1 MMNQRLSYLW
11 NIRININLLNL
22 KSISIMKN
30 IALIF
35 GTLALLYSCDHGSDK
50 KGEEK
55 TEVKKALDFSIELS
69 PEQVKTLEI
78 ETEITEM
85 RKMKA
90 SLLLNG
96 MMNVPPQYKVSIN
109 TAFGGFVKN
118 LNLMEGSPVVK
129 GQILASIEN
138 PEYIQLQQDYLEN
151 SSQLEFLEAEYQ
163 RQQELSKDQVNSRKA
178 LQKSKADLD
187 LIKAKLS
194 GQKAKLQLL
203 GINISKLSAGEIQSS
218 VTISSPI
225 SGYVTAIKANQG
237 AYVGNTDVI
246 MELMDAQQLYAE
258 LAIFEKDLGALQVG
272 QKVKLSLS
280 GESTD
285 RLGSIQLIGRTVNED
300 RTAHVYCRFDRAD
313 AGLRPGMFLKA
324 TVELNE
330 NEKLAVPESA
340 IVSFNAKNYVFVGL
354 GETKFEMRE
363 VEIGLSDSD
372 YTEIIS
378 GLKTSEKIVK
388 KGAFQLLASLKN
400 SGD

>member
-1 MMNQRLSYLW
+1 
-11 NIRININLLNL
+11 
-22 KSISIMKN
+22 MKN

-35 GTLALLYSCDHGSDK
+35 GTLALLYSCGHGSDK

-55 TEVKKALDFSIELS
+55 TEEKKALDFSIELS

-78 ETEITEM
+78 ETEIAEM

-203 GINISKLSAGEIQSS
+203 GINIAKLSAGEIQSS

-258 LAIFEKDLGALQVG
+258 LAVFEKDLGALKVG

-340 IVSFNAKNYVFVGL
+340 IVSFNGKNYVFVGL
-354 GETKFEMRE
+354 GETKFDMRE

-378 GLKTSEKIVK
+378 GLKTAEKIVK

>member
-1 MMNQRLSYLW
+1 
-11 NIRININLLNL
+11 
-22 KSISIMKN
+22 MKN

-35 GTLALLYSCDHGSDK
+35 GTLALLYSCGNGSDK

-55 TEVKKALDFSIELS
+55 TEEKKALDFSIELS

-78 ETEITEM
+78 ETEIAEM

-151 SSQLEFLEAEYQ
+151 NSQLEFLEAEYQ

-203 GINISKLSAGEIQSS
+203 GINIAKLSAGEIQSS

-225 SGYVTAIKANQG
+225 NGYVTAIKANQG

-258 LAIFEKDLGALQVG
+258 LAVFEKDLGALQVG

-330 NEKLAVPESA
+330 TEKLAIPESA
-340 IVSFNAKNYVFVGL
+340 IVSFNGKNYVFVGL

-363 VEIGLSDSD
+363 VEIGLPDSD

-378 GLKTSEKIVK
+378 GLKTAEKIVK

>member
-1 MMNQRLSYLW
+1 
-11 NIRININLLNL
+11 
-22 KSISIMKN
+22 MKN
-30 IALIF
+30 IVLII
-35 GTLALLYSCDHGSDK
+35 GTLALLNSCGHGKSDK
-50 KGEEK
+50 KDESKPEEK
-55 TEVKKALDFSIELS
+55 EVLETLLELS
-69 PEQVKTLEI
+69 AEQVKTLEI
-78 ETEITEM
+78 QTESAEQ
-85 RKMKA
+85 RKMNA

-109 TAFGGFVKN
+109 AAFGGFVKN
-118 LNLMEGSPVVK
+118 LNLMEGSPVSK

-151 SSQLEFLEAEYQ
+151 SSQLEFLDAEYQ
-163 RQQELSKDQVNSRKA
+163 RQLELSKEQVNSRKA

-187 LIKAKLS
+187 LLKAKLN
-194 GQKAKLQLL
+194 GQRAKLQML
-203 GINISKLSAGEIQSS
+203 GINTSKLSVGEIQSS
-218 VTISSPI
+218 VSVLSPI
-225 SGYVTAIKANQG
+225 NGYVTAIKANQG

-258 LAIFEKDLGALQVG
+258 LRVFEKDLSSLQTG

-280 GESTD
+280 GESTE
-285 RLGSIQLIGRTVNED
+285 RSGSIQLIGRTVNED
-300 RTAHVYCRFDRAD
+300 RTAHVYCRFDRSD
-313 AGLRPGMFLKA
+313 VGLRPGMFLKA
-324 TVELNE
+324 TVELKE
-330 NEKLAVPESA
+330 SEKLAVPESA
-340 IVSFNAKNYVFVGL
+340 IVSFNGKNYVFVGL

>member
-1 MMNQRLSYLW
+1 
-11 NIRININLLNL
+11 
-22 KSISIMKN
+22 MKN
-30 IALIF
+30 IVLIF
-35 GTLALLYSCDHGSDK
+35 GTLALLYSCGHGNDK

-55 TEVKKALDFSIELS
+55 TEEKKALDFSIELS
-69 PEQVKTLEI
+69 SEQVKTLEI
-78 ETEITEM
+78 ETEIAEM

-203 GINISKLSAGEIQSS
+203 GINIAKLSAGEIQSS

-258 LAIFEKDLGALQVG
+258 LAVFEKDLGTLKVG

-285 RLGSIQLIGRTVNED
+285 RSGSIQLIGRTVNED
-300 RTAHVYCRFDRAD
+300 RTAHVYCRFDRSD
-313 AGLRPGMFLKA
+313 VGLRPGMFLKA
-324 TVELNE
+324 TVELKE
-330 NEKLAVPESA
+330 SEKLAVPESA
-340 IVSFNAKNYVFVGL
+340 IVSFNGKNYVFVGL

>member
-1 MMNQRLSYLW
+1 
-11 NIRININLLNL
+11 
-22 KSISIMKN
+22 MKN

-35 GTLALLYSCDHGSDK
+35 GTLALLYSCGHGSDK

-55 TEVKKALDFSIELS
+55 TEEKKALDFSIELS

-78 ETEITEM
+78 ETENAEM

-203 GINISKLSAGEIQSS
+203 GINIAKLSAGEIQSS

-258 LAIFEKDLGALQVG
+258 LAVFEKDLGALQVG

-324 TVELNE
+324 TVELKE
-330 NEKLAVPESA
+330 SKKLAIPESA
-340 IVSFNAKNYVFVGL
+340 IVSFNGKNYVFVGL

-400 SGD
+400 SGE